1 MPFRYLFIAISLLF
15 STLFLSAQNKD
26 KQDTLSFDSVPPH
39 SPVRASVMSAV
50 IPGLGQA
57 YNKKYWKIPIIY
69 AAMGTTI
76 YLSID
81 LNNKFKTYKQAYIY
95 RTDNDPTTT
104 DPYLAVYNDQTM
116 VQLVDYY
123 KRNRDF
129 MYILTGVVYALN
141 IIDASVDAHLFYF
154 DVSDDLSLQINPVMQ
169 KMNYGQTWQKGFSLT
184 LNF

>member
-1 MPFRYLFIAISLLF
+1 MIFRRIIILFILF
-15 STLFLSAQNKD
+15 CINTFLFAQNEV
-26 KQDTLSFDSVPPH
+26 KQDTLVIDSMPLH
-39 SPVRASVMSAV
+39 SPVKASVMSAV

-81 LNNKFKTYKQAYIY
+81 LNRKFQTYKQAYIY

-104 DPYLAVYNDQTM
+104 DPYLLVYNDQTM

-169 KMNYGQTWQKGFSLT
+169 KINYGQTWQKGFTLT